1 MEERREQDERVAARS
16 GKGKDRRWNRRM
28 EEDVCGGDAECR
40 VEEEGDERGREK
52 GRRRV
57 KGLSV
62 CERVGVSPDWAR
74 VSTFLRYGDE
84 KGRTQRRGD
93 REREREKAGRMRDA
107 NEKEKEEDK
116 RDIGEKES
124 LARERRDRVPGG
136 QDRFELS
143 KIYGRRFDLRARGV
157 TPGSLGQGP

>member
-1 MEERREQDERVAARS
+1 MEERREQDERVVARS

-84 KGRTQRRGD
+84 KGRTQRRGG
-93 REREREKAGRMRDA
+93 RERERESRQNAR
-107 NEKEKEEDK
+107 
-116 RDIGEKES
+116 
-124 LARERRDRVPGG
+124 RERKG
-136 QDRFELS
+136 E
-143 KIYGRRFDLRARGV
+143 RRG
-157 TPGSLGQGP
+157 

>member
-1 MEERREQDERVAARS
+1 MEERREGDERER
-16 GKGKDRRWNRRM
+16 KGKDRRGEM
-28 EEDVCGGDAECR
+28 EEKRNAGGKRRKDA
-40 VEEEGDERGREK
+40 GGKEK
-52 GRRRV
+52 GRV

-62 CERVGVSPDWAR
+62 CERGRGSRLGACLYA
-74 VSTFLRYGDE
+74 FLRCRNCRN
-84 KGRTQRRGD
+84 KRREPG
-93 REREREKAGRMRDA
+93 
-107 NEKEKEEDK
+107 EKEKERESRDGARWANEEEDK

-124 LARERRDRVPGG
+124 PVRERRDRVPGG